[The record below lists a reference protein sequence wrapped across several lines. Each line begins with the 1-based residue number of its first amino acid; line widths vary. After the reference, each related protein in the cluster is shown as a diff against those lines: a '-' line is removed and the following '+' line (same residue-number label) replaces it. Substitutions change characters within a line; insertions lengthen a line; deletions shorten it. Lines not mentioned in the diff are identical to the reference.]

1 VIAPVPA
8 PISSTEDWAGSTLD
22 AMSRHSCGELGASA
36 PILRGSF
43 NKERRKSSEAG
54 RSVLMS

>member
-1 VIAPVPA
+1 MIAPVPA
-8 PISSTEDWAGSTLD
+8 PISSTEDCDGSTLD
-22 AMSRHSCGELGASA
+22 AISRDSCAELGARA